1 MSRAYTTRR
10 LGIVQAIVSKLK
22 DINGSG
28 AYLTDLNENV
38 SPRLKFWDEV
48 EVFPTV
54 HLNAGS
60 ETREYQAGGYKDRFL
75 SITLRCYVQA
85 EDAVEALDELMEDV
99 ETVLEE
105 NSRLEYFDRTN
116 TGQFTQQITIVSIET
131 DEGVLEPMG
140 VGEMLIEVRYQKM
153 QARAKV
159 HVLAF
164 SR

>member
-10 LGIVQAIVSKLK
+10 LGIISALVDKLK
-22 DINGSG
+22 TINGAG
-28 AYLTDLNENV
+28 AFLTDLGENV

-48 EVFPTV
+48 EEFPAI

-60 ETREYQAGGYKDRFL
+60 ETREYQGGGYKDRFL
-75 SITLRCYVQA
+75 TVTVRCYVQS

-105 NSRLEYFDRTN
+105 NSRLAYLDRTS
-116 TGQFTQQITIVSIET
+116 TTQYTQQITIVSLDT

-140 VGEMLIEVRYQKM
+140 VGEMLLEVRY
-153 QARAKV
+153 
-159 HVLAF
+159 
-164 SR
+164 